1 MKTVNGNGVSIGS
14 SVGIA
19 YVYLN
24 DIDLETEG
32 TIVFQEAVEKLISK
46 FELQIQNFKDNGR
59 AEEADVLDA
68 YILVL
73 KDPEIT
79 GQITSENESSVKE
92 VYGIFDSSANIL
104 ASMEDEYFKQRAED
118 IISVGK
124 HLINTMQEKVVTVE
138 LNENSI
144 LVADDL
150 TPADT
155 SSMNMSN
162 VAGIV
167 LKDGGPTSHA
177 VIVAKNLGIPCVIG
191 VGESIKEIQNEDTVA
206 LDGSSGELIINPD
219 KKALEDLNKTK
230 KLEEEIRNN
239 FTQSKYEEQDFEFLI
254 NVGSNEEIA
263 SFSHDFL
270 NSIGLF
276 RSEFIYLDRSSIP
289 TTDEQKE
296 ILEKIQDKFS
306 GKITYRTLDIGG
318 DKQVDYLS
326 LPVEENPFLGV
337 RGIRL
342 SLQID
347 ELFKTQIESIL
358 TSKDAD
364 RVKVMFPMISTIED
378 FVKSKKIIV
387 DIAKKL
393 NKKVPEIGI
402 MIETPSS
409 TILVEDFS
417 KYVDFFSIGTNDLT
431 QYIMAADRGNPNLIE
446 YQDSLHPA
454 ILRVLE
460 SVFSVGNET
469 NKEVSVCGEMAS
481 DPIAAIAL
489 YILGLRK
496 FSMSPSAA
504 PFVFD
509 KLSKLK
515 SMDTTKI
522 KVEIL
527 KSQNSQ
533 EVRGIISKL
542 NL

>member
-14 SVGIA
+14 SVGKA

-24 DIDLETEG
+24 NVDLETEG
-32 TIVFQEAVEKLISK
+32 KIVFQDAVLKLISK
-46 FELQIQNFKDNGR
+46 FELQIKNFKDNER
-59 AEEADVLDA
+59 TEEADVLDA
-68 YILVL
+68 YILIL
-73 KDPEIT
+73 QDPEIT
-79 GQITSENESSVKE
+79 GQITTENESSVKE

-138 LNENSI
+138 LSENSI
-144 LVADDL
+144 LIADDL

-155 SSMNMSN
+155 SSMNMGN
-162 VAGIV
+162 VVGIV

-191 VGESIKEIQNEDTVA
+191 VGESIKEIQNEDIVA
-206 LDGSSGELIINPD
+206 LDGASGELTINPD
-219 KKALEDLNKTK
+219 KKALEEMNKTK

-239 FTQSKYEEQDFEFLI
+239 FIQSSYEEQDFEFLI
-254 NVGSNEEIA
+254 NVGSNEEID

-276 RSEFIYLDRSSIP
+276 RSEFIYLDRSSVP
-289 TTDEQKE
+289 TTEEQKE
-296 ILEKIQDKFS
+296 ILEKIQKKFS
-306 GKITYRTLDIGG
+306 GIITYRTLDIGG

-342 SLQID
+342 SLQIE

-358 TSKDAD
+358 TSKEAE

-378 FVKSKKIIV
+378 FLKSKKIIV

-393 NKKVPEIGI
+393 NKNVPEIGI

-409 TILVEDFS
+409 TILAEDFS
-417 KYVDFFSIGTNDLT
+417 EHVDFFSIGTNDLT

-460 SVFSVGNET
+460 NVFSIGGEA

-481 DPIAAIAL
+481 DTTAAVAL

-509 KLSKLK
+509 KLTKLK
-515 SMDTTKI
+515 SIDTTQTKM
-522 KVEIL
+522 EIL
-527 KSQNSQ
+527 KSQNSEQ
-533 EVRGIISKL
+533 VRGIISKL

>member
-14 SVGIA
+14 SVGNA

-24 DIDLETEG
+24 NVDLETEG
-32 TIVFQEAVEKLISK
+32 KIVFQDAVLKLISK
-46 FELQIQNFKDNGR
+46 FELQIKNFKDNER
-59 AEEADVLDA
+59 TEEADVLDA
-68 YILVL
+68 YILIL
-73 KDPEIT
+73 QDPEIT
-79 GQITSENESSVKE
+79 GQITTENESSVKE

-138 LNENSI
+138 LSENSI
-144 LVADDL
+144 LIADDL

-155 SSMNMSN
+155 SSMNMGN
-162 VAGIV
+162 VVGIV

-191 VGESIKEIQNEDTVA
+191 VGESIKEIQNEDIVA
-206 LDGSSGELIINPD
+206 LDGASGELTINPD
-219 KKALEDLNKTK
+219 KKALEEMNKTK

-239 FTQSKYEEQDFEFLI
+239 FIQSSYEEQDFEFLI
-254 NVGSNEEIA
+254 NVGSNEEID

-276 RSEFIYLDRSSIP
+276 RSEFIYLDRSSVP
-289 TTDEQKE
+289 TTEEQKE
-296 ILEKIQDKFS
+296 ILEKIQKKFS
-306 GKITYRTLDIGG
+306 GIITYRTLDIGG

-342 SLQID
+342 SLQIE

-358 TSKDAD
+358 TSKDAE

-378 FVKSKKIIV
+378 FLKSKKIIV

-393 NKKVPEIGI
+393 NKNVPEIGI

-409 TILVEDFS
+409 TILAEDFS
-417 KYVDFFSIGTNDLT
+417 EHVDFFSIGTNDLT

-460 SVFSVGNET
+460 SVFSIGGEA

-481 DPIAAIAL
+481 DPTAAVAL

-509 KLSKLK
+509 KLTKLK
-515 SMDTTKI
+515 SIDTTQTKM
-522 KVEIL
+522 EIL
-527 KSQNSQ
+527 KSQNSEQ
-533 EVRGIISKL
+533 VRGIISKL

>member
-14 SVGIA
+14 SVGNA

-24 DIDLETEG
+24 NVDLETDG
-32 TIVFQEAVEKLISK
+32 KIVFQDAVLKLISK
-46 FELQIQNFKDNGR
+46 FELQIKNFKDNDR
-59 AEEADVLDA
+59 TEEADVLDA
-68 YILVL
+68 YILIL
-73 KDPEIT
+73 QDPEIT
-79 GQITSENESSVKE
+79 EQITAENESSVKE

-138 LNENSI
+138 LSENSI

-155 SSMNMSN
+155 SSMNMGN
-162 VAGIV
+162 VVGIV

-191 VGESIKEIQNEDTVA
+191 VGESIKEIQNQDIVA
-206 LDGSSGELIINPD
+206 LDGASGELTINPD
-219 KKALEDLNKTK
+219 KKAIEELNKTK

-239 FTQSKYEEQDFEFLI
+239 FIQSSYEVQDFEFLI
-254 NVGSNEEIA
+254 NVGSNEEID

-276 RSEFIYLDRSSIP
+276 RSEFIYLDRSSVP
-289 TTDEQKE
+289 TTEEQKE
-296 ILEKIQDKFS
+296 ILEKIQKKFS
-306 GKITYRTLDIGG
+306 GTITYRTLDIGG

-342 SLQID
+342 SLQIE

-358 TSKDAD
+358 TSNDAE

-378 FVKSKKIIV
+378 FLKSKQIIV
-387 DIAKKL
+387 DIATKL
-393 NKKVPEIGI
+393 NKNVPEIGI

-417 KYVDFFSIGTNDLT
+417 EYVDFFSIGTNDLT
-431 QYIMAADRGNPNLIE
+431 QYIMAADRGNPNLIK

-460 SVFSVGNET
+460 NVFSIGRET
-469 NKEVSVCGEMAS
+469 SKEVSVCGEMAS
-481 DPIAAIAL
+481 DPTAAIAL

-509 KLSKLK
+509 KLIKLK
-515 SMDTTKI
+515 SIDTTQTKM
-522 KVEIL
+522 EIL
-527 KSQNSQ
+527 KSQNSEQ
-533 EVRGIISKL
+533 VREIISKL

>member
-14 SVGIA
+14 SVGNA

-24 DIDLETEG
+24 NVDLETDG
-32 TIVFQEAVEKLISK
+32 KIVFQDAVLKLISK
-46 FELQIQNFKDNGR
+46 FELQIKNFKDNDR
-59 AEEADVLDA
+59 TEEADVLDA
-68 YILVL
+68 YILIL
-73 KDPEIT
+73 QDPEIT
-79 GQITSENESSVKE
+79 EQITAENESSVKE

-138 LNENSI
+138 LSENSI

-155 SSMNMSN
+155 SSMNMGN
-162 VAGIV
+162 VVGIV

-191 VGESIKEIQNEDTVA
+191 VGESIKEIQNQDIVA
-206 LDGSSGELIINPD
+206 LDGATGELTINPD
-219 KKALEDLNKTK
+219 KKAIEELNKTK

-239 FTQSKYEEQDFEFLI
+239 FIQSSYEVQDFEFLI
-254 NVGSNEEIA
+254 NVGSNEEID

-276 RSEFIYLDRSSIP
+276 RSEFIYLDRSSVP
-289 TTDEQKE
+289 TTEEQKE
-296 ILEKIQDKFS
+296 ILEKIQKKFS
-306 GKITYRTLDIGG
+306 GTITYRTLDIGG

-342 SLQID
+342 SLQIE

-358 TSKDAD
+358 TSNDAE

-378 FVKSKKIIV
+378 FLKSKQIIV
-387 DIAKKL
+387 DIATKL
-393 NKKVPEIGI
+393 NKNVPEIGI

-417 KYVDFFSIGTNDLT
+417 EYVDFFSIGTNDLT
-431 QYIMAADRGNPNLIE
+431 QYIMAADRGNPNLIK

-460 SVFSVGNET
+460 NVFSIGRET
-469 NKEVSVCGEMAS
+469 SKEVSVCGEMAS
-481 DPIAAIAL
+481 DPTAAIAL

-509 KLSKLK
+509 KLIKLK
-515 SMDTTKI
+515 SIDTTQTKM
-522 KVEIL
+522 EIL
-527 KSQNSQ
+527 KSQNSKQ
-533 EVRGIISKL
+533 VREIISKL

>member
-14 SVGIA
+14 SVGNA

-24 DIDLETEG
+24 NVDLETEG
-32 TIVFQEAVEKLISK
+32 KIVFQDAVLKLISK
-46 FELQIQNFKDNGR
+46 FELQIKNFKDNER
-59 AEEADVLDA
+59 TEEADVLDA
-68 YILVL
+68 YILIL
-73 KDPEIT
+73 QDPEIT
-79 GQITSENESSVKE
+79 GQITTENESSVKE

-138 LNENSI
+138 LSENSI
-144 LVADDL
+144 LIADDL

-155 SSMNMSN
+155 SSMNMGN
-162 VAGIV
+162 VVGIV

-191 VGESIKEIQNEDTVA
+191 VGESIKEIQNEDIVA
-206 LDGSSGELIINPD
+206 LDGASGELTINPD
-219 KKALEDLNKTK
+219 KKALEEMNKTK

-239 FTQSKYEEQDFEFLI
+239 FIQTAYEEQDFEFLI
-254 NVGSNEEIA
+254 NVGSNEEID

-276 RSEFIYLDRSSIP
+276 RSEFIYLDRSSVP
-289 TTDEQKE
+289 TTEEQKE
-296 ILEKIQDKFS
+296 ILEKIQKKFS
-306 GKITYRTLDIGG
+306 GIITYRTLDIGG

-342 SLQID
+342 SLQIE

-358 TSKDAD
+358 TSKEAE

-378 FVKSKKIIV
+378 FLKSKKIIV

-393 NKKVPEIGI
+393 NKNVPEIGI

-409 TILVEDFS
+409 TILAEDFS
-417 KYVDFFSIGTNDLT
+417 EHVDFFSIGTNDLT

-460 SVFSVGNET
+460 SVFSIGGEA

-481 DPIAAIAL
+481 DPTAAVAL

-509 KLSKLK
+509 KLTKLK
-515 SMDTTKI
+515 SIDTTQTKM
-522 KVEIL
+522 EIL
-527 KSQNSQ
+527 KSQNSEQ
-533 EVRGIISKL
+533 VRGIISKL

>member
-14 SVGIA
+14 SVGNA

-24 DIDLETEG
+24 NVDLETEG
-32 TIVFQEAVEKLISK
+32 KIVFQDAVLKLISK
-46 FELQIQNFKDNGR
+46 FELQIKNFKDNER
-59 AEEADVLDA
+59 TEEADVLDA
-68 YILVL
+68 YILIL
-73 KDPEIT
+73 QDPEIT
-79 GQITSENESSVKE
+79 GQITTENESSVKE

-138 LNENSI
+138 LSENSI
-144 LVADDL
+144 LIADDL

-155 SSMNMSN
+155 SSMNMGN
-162 VAGIV
+162 VVGIV

-191 VGESIKEIQNEDTVA
+191 VGESIKEIQNEDIVA
-206 LDGSSGELIINPD
+206 LDGASGELTINPD
-219 KKALEDLNKTK
+219 KKALEEMNKTK

-239 FTQSKYEEQDFEFLI
+239 FIQTSYEEQDFEFLI
-254 NVGSNEEIA
+254 NVGSNEEID

-276 RSEFIYLDRSSIP
+276 RSEFIYLDRSSVP
-289 TTDEQKE
+289 TTEEQKE
-296 ILEKIQDKFS
+296 ILEKIQKKFS
-306 GKITYRTLDIGG
+306 GIITYRTLDIGG

-342 SLQID
+342 SLQIE

-358 TSKDAD
+358 TSKEAE

-378 FVKSKKIIV
+378 FLKSKKIIV

-393 NKKVPEIGI
+393 NKNVPEIGI

-409 TILVEDFS
+409 TILAEDFS
-417 KYVDFFSIGTNDLT
+417 EHVDFFSIGTNDLT

-460 SVFSVGNET
+460 SVFSIGGEA

-481 DPIAAIAL
+481 DPTAAVAL

-509 KLSKLK
+509 KLTKLK
-515 SMDTTKI
+515 SIDTTQTKI
-522 KVEIL
+522 EIL
-527 KSQNSQ
+527 KSQNSEQ
-533 EVRGIISKL
+533 VRGIISKL

>member
-14 SVGIA
+14 SVGNA

-24 DIDLETEG
+24 NVDLETEG
-32 TIVFQEAVEKLISK
+32 KIVFQDAVLKLISK
-46 FELQIQNFKDNGR
+46 FELQIKNFKDNER
-59 AEEADVLDA
+59 TEEADVLDA
-68 YILVL
+68 YILIL
-73 KDPEIT
+73 QDPEIT
-79 GQITSENESSVKE
+79 GQITTENESSVKE

-138 LNENSI
+138 LSENSI
-144 LVADDL
+144 LIADDL

-155 SSMNMSN
+155 SSMNMGN
-162 VAGIV
+162 VVGIV

-191 VGESIKEIQNEDTVA
+191 VGESIKEIQNEDIVA
-206 LDGSSGELIINPD
+206 LDGASGELTINPD
-219 KKALEDLNKTK
+219 KKALEEMNKTK

-239 FTQSKYEEQDFEFLI
+239 FIQSSYEEQDFEFLI
-254 NVGSNEEIA
+254 NVGSNEEID

-276 RSEFIYLDRSSIP
+276 RSEFIYLDRSSVP
-289 TTDEQKE
+289 TTEEQKE
-296 ILEKIQDKFS
+296 ILEKIQKKFS
-306 GKITYRTLDIGG
+306 GIITYRTLDIGG

-342 SLQID
+342 SLQIE

-358 TSKDAD
+358 TSKEAE

-378 FVKSKKIIV
+378 FLKSKKIIV

-393 NKKVPEIGI
+393 NKNVPEIGI

-409 TILVEDFS
+409 TILAEDFS
-417 KYVDFFSIGTNDLT
+417 EHVDFFSIGTNDLT

-460 SVFSVGNET
+460 SVFSIGGEA

-481 DPIAAIAL
+481 DPTAAVAL

-509 KLSKLK
+509 KLTKLK
-515 SMDTTKI
+515 SIDTTQTKM
-522 KVEIL
+522 EIL
-527 KSQNSQ
+527 KSQNSEQ
-533 EVRGIISKL
+533 VRGIISKL